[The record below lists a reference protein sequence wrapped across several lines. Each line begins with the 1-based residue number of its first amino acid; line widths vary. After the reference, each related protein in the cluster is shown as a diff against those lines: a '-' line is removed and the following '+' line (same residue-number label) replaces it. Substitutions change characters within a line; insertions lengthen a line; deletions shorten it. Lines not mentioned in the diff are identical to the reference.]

1 MPYQVR
7 REASR
12 HSSGPGSCRGNSSRM
27 LTAHSLPRAPRG
39 DTTSAVSWEVR
50 DRGRGGGG
58 GVCVLHPL
66 WAILFFLIPEVTSI
80 TRLMTSKLY

>member
-7 REASR
+7 REASH

-50 DRGRGGGG
+50 DGGG

-66 WAILFFLIPEVTSI
+66 WAILFFLIPEVTAI
-80 TRLMTSKLY
+80 TRLTTSKLD